1 MDNPATR
8 AAYLSRQS
16 PTARKQVKM
25 YGTPQLAGRL
35 GVDRF
40 PDAPKQIVS
49 VWNPPSEKA
58 NTREY
63 Q

>member
-1 MDNPATR
+1 
-8 AAYLSRQS
+8 
-16 PTARKQVKM
+16 M